1 MKKLTKRNRRKIYL
15 AIAKYIANNRKIN
28 DKPFWVCYLMAD
40 EFQKMTGITDGN
52 SMLSVVETFP
62 EFALFLFKDEPRHD
76 QDYDSIR
83 FSTLNFLPSQGKPT
97 QFHANSARVTAL
109 LLCAE
114 MCK

>member
-28 DKPFWVCYLMAD
+28 DKTFWVCYLMAGK
-40 EFQKMTGITDGN
+40 FQKMTGITDGN
-52 SMLSVVETFP
+52 SMLSVVRAFP
-62 EFALFLFKDEPRHD
+62 EFGLFLFKDKPKHD

-83 FSTLNFLPSQGKPT
+83 FSTLNFESSQGKSS
-97 QFHANSARVTAL
+97 QFHANTARVTAL